1 MELKIPFQRPKWT
14 PAKYRVLWPPA
25 QARRSVRAEIGLFAL
40 IRLFAAVALPE
51 DLARSLS
58 LLQRGVEGARWHEP
72 AALHITLRF
81 FGDIAENLADDVDA
95 ALQGIESRSFTLEL
109 AGVGAFGEGR
119 NLRAIWAGVAEN
131 EPLRRLAGR
140 CESAARRVGLKPE
153 TRNYAPHVTLA
164 YLRGADP
171 AQVAAWIQRHNLY
184 RGGPFAVESYGL
196 YSSWQGRSG
205 STYRLEREYP
215 LI

>member
-1 MELKIPFQRPKWT
+1 MT
-14 PAKYRVLWPPA
+14 ACA
-25 QARRSVRAEIGLFAL
+25 SRSKSLCRKRFKKM
-40 IRLFAAVALPE
+40 IRLFAAIAVPDPIASS
-51 DLARSLS
+51 LAP
-58 LLQRGVEGARWHEP
+58 LQNGVDGARWHEP
-72 AALHITLRF
+72 QALHITLRF
-81 FGDIAENLADDVDA
+81 FGDIAENLADDLDA
-95 ALQGIESRSFTLEL
+95 ALQGVEARPFALDL

-119 NLRAIWAGVAEN
+119 NLRAIWAGVAES

-184 RGGPFAVESYGL
+184 RGAPFAVESFGL
-196 YSSWQGRSG
+196 YSSWRGRSG
-205 STYRLEREYP
+205 STYRLEGAYR
-215 LI
+215 LV